1 MPKHRRSRS
10 SGPGLRIVLVM
21 VLVIAALGIGYAIG
35 NNTDDD
41 GQDVSSGSTSS
52 TIPTS
57 STSTSLPSADIATA
71 VWPFVDSDTRYT
83 DPVEAARGFATEFV
97 GFKNPTV
104 GPFQQGDSRSGEVEV
119 RTKISTPTTVFVRLM
134 SDETWWVLG
143 SATADI
149 VVDEPAT
156 DDIVTSP
163 LSLSG
168 QARAYEGTVNVEIR
182 QDGSNEPIG
191 EGFVTGSGGADL
203 GPFKGEVAFSKPTQT
218 HGSLVFVTYSAE
230 DGRINEAGVTRIRFR

>member
-10 SGPGLRIVLVM
+10 SGPGLRIALVM
-21 VLVIAALGIGYAIG
+21 VLVIAALGIGYVIG
-35 NNTDDD
+35 DNADDD

-52 TIPTS
+52 TSPTT

-97 GFKNPTV
+97 GFKEPTV

-134 SDETWWVLG
+134 SDDTWWVLG

-149 VVDEPAT
+149 VSRVDQIQADTQAALVALAEVAQVITEISSSQSVIAAAVEEQAAT
-156 DDIVTSP
+156 TAEIDRSLTEAVT
-163 LSLSG
+163 
-168 QARAYEGTVNVEIR
+168 AVNQLASR
-182 QDGSNEPIG
+182 
-191 EGFVTGSGGADL
+191 TGSE
-203 GPFKGEVAFSKPTQT
+203 PRP
-218 HGSLVFVTYSAE
+218 H
-230 DGRINEAGVTRIRFR
+230 DGHFTTAA